1 MDENKA
7 WAPIIVLLVI
17 MSGAFVLFYFDKVD
31 KAAAELDVSML
42 QFQQAKA
49 ALESQQRLQSTRAAQ
64 AEKSKSLLLQIQSAE
79 ARLAEAEKK
88 QDAAES
94 KRRLIEGDLRY
105 LSEAVRKQA
114 ETTLERIAET
124 EFPEIR
130 LSSGRVLKNVR
141 LRKLDDTRCS
151 FVHSDGIG
159 TAMLSELP
167 ADLLER
173 IDVGPAGIAIRLK
186 ELEVELGLVAQPAQT
201 ASNGS
206 STRLEMVRRR
216 MAELES
222 RIASTTAHKNKLED
236 EVRELGVK
244 IVQMSGRGG
253 STFNLQTLRDVADGN
268 AGMARN
274 ELTLLESELKKLRL
288 ENDKLTSEQ
297 R

>member
-42 QFQQAKA
+42 QLQQAKA

-114 ETTLERIAET
+114 ATTLERIAET

-141 LRKLDDTRCS
+141 LRKLDDTKCS
-151 FVHSDGIG
+151 FVHTDGIG

-236 EVRELGVK
+236 EVRDLGVK
-244 IVQMSGRGG
+244 IIQMSGRGG
-253 STFNLQTLRDVADGN
+253 STFNLQTLRDVAEGN
-268 AGMARN
+268 AGMTRN